1 MQSFIYEVAGDK
13 YGAAALGVLGL
24 IGAAKVVCK
33 TLGALSF
40 IKRNYLRSE
49 FNFLKRYG
57 KTDSWVVI
65 TGGSDGIGLE
75 ICEQMAE
82 KGFNICIIG
91 RSQNKIDEV
100 MADLLKKFPKIKT
113 KVVIAD
119 FAELSTI

>member
-1 MQSFIYEVAGDK
+1 M
-13 YGAAALGVLGL
+13 
-24 IGAAKVVCK
+24 
-33 TLGALSF
+33 SF

-75 ICEQMAE
+75 ICEQMTE